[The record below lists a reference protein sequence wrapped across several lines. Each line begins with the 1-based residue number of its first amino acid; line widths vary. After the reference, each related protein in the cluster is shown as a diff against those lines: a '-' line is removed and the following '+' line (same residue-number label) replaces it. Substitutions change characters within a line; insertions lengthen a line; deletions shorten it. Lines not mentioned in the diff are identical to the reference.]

1 MRADRTRT
9 ERPRG
14 DPGTRKPAGADS
26 GHSGGNTRPTG
37 ISKSA
42 RMPRDQG
49 AKEPGETEPSLTQPP
64 NHAMQ
69 QGTQVVLVIVPG
81 SPGPAF
87 RIWVVPA
94 GTPVAAER
102 AVARARTAIQE
113 SAGPGTDGAGNTPAG
128 YPAYRADCPGPAS
141 TDTASPDSKRE

>member
-26 GHSGGNTRPTG
+26 GDTRGNQRTTIPRITFPLTLNHSLRSGSGQRPHPLPPRRG
-37 ISKSA
+37 EGKRKVKNAVA
-42 RMPRDQG
+42 R
-49 AKEPGETEPSLTQPP
+49 
-64 NHAMQ
+64 
-69 QGTQVVLVIVPG
+69 V
-81 SPGPAF
+81 
-87 RIWVVPA
+87 

-128 YPAYRADCPGPAS
+128 YLAYRADCPGPAS
-141 TDTASPDSKRE
+141 TDTASPDSRRE

>member
-26 GHSGGNTRPTG
+26 SDTRGNPRTTIPRITFPPHPHPLPPRRG
-37 ISKSA
+37 EGKRNVKNAVA
-42 RMPRDQG
+42 R
-49 AKEPGETEPSLTQPP
+49 
-64 NHAMQ
+64 
-69 QGTQVVLVIVPG
+69 V
-81 SPGPAF
+81 
-87 RIWVVPA
+87 